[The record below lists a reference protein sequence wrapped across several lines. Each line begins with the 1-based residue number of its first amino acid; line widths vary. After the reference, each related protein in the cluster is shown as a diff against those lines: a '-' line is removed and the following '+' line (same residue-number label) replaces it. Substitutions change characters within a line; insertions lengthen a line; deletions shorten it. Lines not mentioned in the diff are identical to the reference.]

1 MQTSKEYPYLY
12 ETHLHTS
19 QSSACSVN
27 TGYEL
32 AKAAHEAG
40 YAGIIVTDHNWGGN
54 TAVDR
59 KLPWDEW
66 VREFEKGYLD
76 AKAYGDA
83 HDFDVFFGYEAGFCG
98 TEFLIYGVDAEWMIA
113 HPEIRTATIEEQ
125 YTLIKAGGGM
135 VIHAHPY
142 REEAYIPE
150 IRLYPEYVDGVE
162 GINAAHSNR
171 LSRSHN
177 NPQYDADA
185 IAYANLHNLPMTAGS
200 DCHSVQIFGAG
211 VAFKRRIT
219 SIGDYCRAILSGEDY
234 LLSNGDYLY
243 DKFGKKLKRK

>member
-1 MQTSKEYPYLY
+1 MLKSKDYPYLY

-19 QSSACSVN
+19 QGSACAVN
-27 TGYEL
+27 SGYDV

-59 KLPWDEW
+59 SLSWKEW
-66 VREFEKGYLD
+66 VLQFEKGYLD

-83 HDFDVFFGYEAGFCG
+83 HDFDVFFGYEAAYHG

-125 YTLIKAGGGM
+125 YKLIHEAGGM

-142 REEAYIPE
+142 REESYIPE
-150 IRLYPEYVDGVE
+150 IRLYPELVDGVE
-162 GINAAHSNR
+162 GINAAHSNH
-171 LSRSHN
+171 LSKSHN
-177 NPQYDADA
+177 NPRYDTDA
-185 IAYANLHNLPMTAGS
+185 IAYANEHKLPMTAGS
-200 DCHSVQIFGAG
+200 DCHSVQMFGAG
-211 VAFKRRIT
+211 VAFKRRLK
-219 SIGDYCRAILSGEDY
+219 SIHDYCQAICSGEDY
-234 LLSNGDYLY
+234 ILSNGDCLY
-243 DKFGKKLKRK
+243 DKYGKPVEK